1 MTQQKAGLAIS
12 IIERISLCPTPKV
25 LKLTEVMISRKSE
38 REPHCPVNICFAQDR
53 VQVQSCMQGTPE
65 YKILLDVVLSRL
77 VDSARD
83 CLGAGSKSAFLDDLA
98 CVKHSSMCCLQCCRK
113 S

>member
-25 LKLTEVMISRKSE
+25 MKLTEVMISRKSE

-65 YKILLDVVLSRL
+65 YIILLDVVISLQA
-77 VDSARD
+77 DSTRD
-83 CLGAGSKSAFLDDLA
+83 CLGVGSESAFLDDLA
-98 CVKHSSMCCLQCCRK
+98 CVKRSSMCCLQCCRK